1 MKRWNPKWFP
11 KTPNYYYQG
20 LVSGT
25 RFQYTP
31 VEEFINIEIVNRL
44 DKVWW
49 FVRRNVAPHNIM
61 KIDSLS
67 REYSDPREYLL
78 HSSFQILKNFIED
91 EEPFGFIDFST
102 NELDRWV
109 EKELKTLYH
118 WWTVERPNRE
128 DAYSG
133 DFHGKEYIEE
143 EADYLGLIPTEDPD
157 LFMGATLTKEYKAY
171 LDACREEEDRQER
184 EDNHMLQRLI
194 NIRCH
199 LWT

>member
-11 KTPNYYYQG
+11 HSPYYYYYQTK
-20 LVSGT
+20 LSENIKET
-25 RFQYTP
+25 RT
-31 VEEFINIEIVNRL
+31 EEIIEAFIL
-44 DKVWW
+44 DPLTDIWW
-49 FVRRNVAPHNIM
+49 KTREVFAPYNKL
-61 KIDSLS
+61 KIDTLPKT
-67 REYSDPREYLL
+67 YADPREYLL

-91 EEPFGFIDFST
+91 EEPFEFIDFST
-102 NELDRWV
+102 NKLDRWV

-133 DFHGKEYIEE
+133 NFHGKEYIEE